1 MHPPAAHAIAAEPA
15 IRLGIFLG
23 LLALFAVLEWI
34 VPGHDR
40 PLGRAGRWPGNLAL
54 VVLNTVLLRIVFP
67 TAAVGAAMAASAHG
81 WGLVRLLPPL
91 LPGWAGIPATVVALD
106 LAIYLQ
112 HLAFHRIGPLWRL
125 HRVHHADLDIDV
137 TTGLRFHPAEILLS
151 MLIKIA
157 LVAALGL
164 PAAGVLAFEVTLNA
178 TSMFNHANLRLPARF
193 DRWLR
198 LLIVTPDMH
207 RVHHSARRAETD
219 SNYGFNLACW
229 DRLFATY
236 RPAPQDGYAGM
247 TIGLDAFRDPAEQ
260 RLDRLLTQ
268 PLRDGAP
275 ARRAAPT

>member
-1 MHPPAAHAIAAEPA
+1 MQPLSAHPIAGEPA

-23 LLALFAVLEWI
+23 LFALFAVLEWI

-40 PLGRAGRWPGNLAL
+40 PLGRGRRWPGNLAL
-54 VVLNTVLLRIVFP
+54 VVLDTVLLRIVFP
-67 TAAVGAAMAASAHG
+67 TAAVGAAMTASVHG
-81 WGLVRLLPPL
+81 WGLARLPPPV
-91 LPGWAGIPATVVALD
+91 LPAWAAIPASVVVLD
-106 LAIYLQ
+106 LAIYGQ
-112 HLAFHRIGPLWRL
+112 HVAFHRIGPLWRL

-157 LVAALGL
+157 LVIALGL

-178 TSMFNHANLRLPARF
+178 TSMFNHANLRLPAWL
-193 DRWLR
+193 DRRLR

-236 RPAPQDGYAGM
+236 RPVPQDGYAAM
-247 TIGLDAFRDPAEQ
+247 TIGLDGFRDPAEQ

-268 PLRDGAP
+268 PLRDGTP
-275 ARRAAPT
+275 ARKALGI